1 MQKLSKT
8 THGVTMHHETETS
21 LRKVSIL
28 RDDRDNF
35 ILKIDSYQDDS
46 VPLNHTLYLSR
57 CTIDLLTNLLNEVQ
71 SNLDVYKFEKE
82 EDAS

>member
-8 THGVTMHHETETS
+8 THGVTMHQETETS
-21 LRKVSIL
+21 IRKVSIL
-28 RDDRDNF
+28 RDDLDNF

-57 CTIDLLTNLLNEVQ
+57 CTIELLTNLLNEVQ
-71 SNLDVYKFEKE
+71 SNLDAYKFDKE
-82 EDAS
+82 NEDA

>member
-1 MQKLSKT
+1 MRKLSKT
-8 THGVTMHHETETS
+8 THGIETRHETETS

-71 SNLDVYKFEKE
+71 SNLDAYKFEKE